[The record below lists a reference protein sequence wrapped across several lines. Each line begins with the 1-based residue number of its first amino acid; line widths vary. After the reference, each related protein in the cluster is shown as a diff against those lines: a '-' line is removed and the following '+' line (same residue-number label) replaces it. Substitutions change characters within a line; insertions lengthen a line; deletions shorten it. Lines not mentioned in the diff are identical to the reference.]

1 MPDRSILH
9 EVVEVLWCVVHNGV
23 APAPDI
29 IAHPHP
35 TCDMF
40 EGYVD
45 DDCRLVP
52 LYIKEADLMFSQY
65 TVRWQDPCECDS
77 RTGVGED
84 LWKCD
89 ECGEVIRYVDDPNGN
104 VTLTELQP
112 HRNRRVRV
120 VMVTPGDRPGGYLHI
135 SRDERTGR

>member
-9 EVVEVLWCVVHNGV
+9 E
-23 APAPDI
+23 
-29 IAHPHP
+29 
-35 TCDMF
+35 
-40 EGYVD
+40 
-45 DDCRLVP
+45 
-52 LYIKEADLMFSQY
+52 
-65 TVRWQDPCECDS
+65 CDS
-77 RTGVGED
+77 HTGVGED